1 MGSGPDEVRT
11 SKQTIRR
18 FDASEEMQMERP
30 IQFWKLIPLGGILAG
45 ALAGQTP
52 APPAGSP
59 HPAASTVEVPS
70 GTEEAVRERAS
81 EFYRLQIEGKFR
93 QAEALVCEES
103 KDVYYDAEKERWKSL
118 KIQGVTFT
126 APQAARVS
134 VALGNEMKTPQ
145 GTFPVEVPMVSVWH
159 EKQGQWCLS
168 MPKPGT
174 GEKITPWGVMKAG
187 PGGTGKLPT
196 AKPVSVGSIQSGVQL
211 SKKVIRF
218 DPATPSSDVV
228 TISNRLDGSIQI
240 EVNTVPLNGLTWK
253 VVSPMVKSQGSTQ
266 LEVSYDPSKAVGQPA
281 SRKLMV
287 TIHPINLVQD
297 VAVEFQK
304 K

>member
-45 ALAGQTP
+45 ALAGQTL
-52 APPAGSP
+52 APPAASP
-59 HPAASTVEVPS
+59 HPATSTVEVPS
-70 GTEEAVRERAS
+70 GTEESVRARAS

-126 APQAARVS
+126 APQTARVS

-145 GTFPVEVPMVSVWH
+145 GTFPMEVPMVSVWH
-159 EKQGQWCLS
+159 EEQGQWCLS

-187 PGGTGKLPT
+187 SGGTGKLPT

-211 SKKVIRF
+211 SKNVIRF
-218 DPATPSSDVV
+218 DPTKASTDVV
-228 TISNRLDGSIQI
+228 TISNHLEGSIQV
-240 EVNTVPLNGLTWK
+240 EVNAVPLNGLTWK
-253 VVSPMVKSQGSTQ
+253 VISPMVKSQGTTQ
-266 LEVSYDPSKAVGQPA
+266 LEVSYDPSLAREEPA
-281 SRKLMV
+281 NRKLKV
-287 TIHPINLVQD
+287 TVIPLNLVRD
-297 VAVEFQK
+297 VTVEFQK